1 MKVQSVMA
9 FLDLLS
15 SLPQLNL
22 PAAVVE
28 AGCKPASPQVA
39 TGVVALLATTPATQS
54 GG

>member
-15 SLPQLNL
+15 CLPQFNL

-28 AGCKPASPQVA
+28 AGCKPASPRAA
-39 TGVVALLATTPATQS
+39 TGVVALLATTPATKS
-54 GG
+54 RG